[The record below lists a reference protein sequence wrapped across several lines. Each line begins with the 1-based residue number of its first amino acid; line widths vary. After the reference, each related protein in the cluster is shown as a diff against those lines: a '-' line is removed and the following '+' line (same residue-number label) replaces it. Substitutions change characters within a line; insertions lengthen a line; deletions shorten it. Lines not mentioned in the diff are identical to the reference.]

1 MATPFEY
8 FRSKLQYEI
17 DVMDVADGLHTG
29 EFVLVDT
36 RRRASWEHAHIPGA
50 LHLPSAEITSAAPDY
65 IPLGG
70 RVVVYSWGPGC
81 NGSTVGALAFA
92 ELDYPVREMIGGI
105 EYWIR
110 NGLPVETADGLVSR
124 KADPLV
130 RVNRLEGPLA

>member
-1 MATPFEY
+1 MTTPFDF

-17 DVMDVADGLHTG
+17 DVMDVSAGLHAG

-36 RRRASWEHAHIPGA
+36 RRRASWDHAHIPGA
-50 LHLPSAEITSAAPDY
+50 LHLPSAEIPAAAPHH
-65 IPLGG
+65 IPMGS

-110 NGLPVETADGLVSR
+110 NGLPVATPDGLVSR
-124 KADPLV
+124 EADPLV
-130 RVNRLEGPLA
+130 RAHSLP

>member
-1 MATPFEY
+1 MTTPFDF

-17 DVMDVADGLHTG
+17 DVMDVAAGLHAG

-36 RRRASWEHAHIPGA
+36 RRRASWDHAHIPGA
-50 LHLPSAEITSAAPDY
+50 LHLPSTEITAAAPHL
-65 IPLGG
+65 IPRGSS
-70 RVVVYSWGPGC
+70 VVVYSWGPGC

-124 KADPLV
+124 EADPLV
-130 RVNRLEGPLA
+130 RAHSLP